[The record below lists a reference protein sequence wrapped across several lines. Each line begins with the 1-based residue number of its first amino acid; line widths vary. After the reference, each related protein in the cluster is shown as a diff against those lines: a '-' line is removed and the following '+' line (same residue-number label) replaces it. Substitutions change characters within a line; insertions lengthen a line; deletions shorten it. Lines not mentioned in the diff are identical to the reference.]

1 MLKLLIV
8 LGEGGHSK
16 EMLTLVGVLGDEYAY
31 SYLLTHEDMLSGAKI
46 EIPGPLYRVIRPR
59 SKDDP
64 NWLAGAKLLLC
75 ACQSF
80 LVMLRERPHAV
91 VHCGPAVAIPIS
103 LWAKLFHRAV
113 IFVETGSR
121 IHRPSLTGRLM
132 RRLAD
137 LYFVQW
143 PELRQAVPEALYAGR
158 LF

>member
-8 LGEGGHSK
+8 LGEGGHTK
-16 EMLTLVGVLGDEYAY
+16 EMLTLTQRLGDEFAY
-31 SYLLTHEDMLSGAKI
+31 SYLLTQEDELSAAKI
-46 EIPGPLYRVIRPR
+46 EIPGPEYRVARPR

-64 NWLAGAKLLLC
+64 NWLAGIKLLRC
-75 ACQSF
+75 AWQSL
-80 LVMLRERPHAV
+80 LVMLKARPNAII
-91 VHCGPAVAIPIS
+91 HCGPAVAIPIS

-121 IHRPSLTGRLM
+121 IHQPSLTGRLM

-143 PELRQAVPEALYAGR
+143 PELAEACREAIYAGR